1 MKLATESLP
10 HAFDAEP
17 VPPPETGGPTDAE
30 LVVGL
35 KAGRP
40 EALTVLV
47 RRYQRSLYFMCYRYV
62 HDHDAAADLSQRAFM
77 RVMERIGDL
86 RDADIFRSWLFAIGL
101 NLARNHLR
109 YHARFVAAC
118 HCEQAVAPEAE
129 AWVEL
134 AERRSALR
142 RAVDRLPNKQRMV
155 VELRVYDDLSFRDIA
170 RTIDSTENAAKVN
183 FHLAVK
189 KLRGLLQPASERN

>member
-1 MKLATESLP
+1 MKLATQSVRYALETEP
-10 HAFDAEP
+10 P
-17 VPPPETGGPTDAE
+17 VPDASPSDADLVTD
-30 LVVGL
+30 LR
-35 KAGRP
+35 AGSRP
-40 EALTVLV
+40 ALATLV
-47 RRYQRSLYFMCYRYV
+47 RRYQKPLYFMCYRYV
-62 HDHDAAADLSQRAFM
+62 HDHDAAADLAQRAFM
-77 RVMERIGDL
+77 RVMERIADL
-86 RDADIFRSWLFAIGL
+86 RDAEIFRSWLFAIGV

-109 YHARFVAAC
+109 YHARFVTEVPHEQTIAA
-118 HCEQAVAPEAE
+118 EGD

-142 RAVDRLPNKQRMV
+142 RAVAQLPNKQRMV

-189 KLRGLLQPASERN
+189 KLRGLLAPCQ